1 MDELLRE
8 IAAEKEQISQT
19 LTALEEALNRQKRT
33 IVELAAIATFLHNF
47 YNGIE
52 NLLKRVLQFKKV
64 SIPDSATWHKDLLDL
79 AVDQHIITLDLSRTL
94 DEYRAFRHFFV
105 HGYGVMLDEVRLSPL
120 AEHLPKVWEQFEEEL
135 AAFVASIET

>member
-19 LTALEEALNRQKRT
+19 LTALEEALNR
-33 IVELAAIATFLHNF
+33 
-47 YNGIE
+47 
-52 NLLKRVLQFKKV
+52 
-64 SIPDSATWHKDLLDL
+64 WHKDLLDL

-105 HGYGVMLDEVRLSPL
+105 HGYGVMLDEARLSPL

>member
-64 SIPDSATWHKDLLDL
+64 SIPDS
-79 AVDQHIITLDLSRTL
+79 
-94 DEYRAFRHFFV
+94 
-105 HGYGVMLDEVRLSPL
+105 
-120 AEHLPKVWEQFEEEL
+120 
-135 AAFVASIET
+135 